1 MKELQCRDIGFDCD
15 AILRADTEDEI
26 MLQATEHARDV
37 HGMSEIDDETATQ
50 IREQIQDVP
59 AEPV

>member
-15 AILRADTEDEI
+15 AVVRADTEDEV
-26 MLQATEHARDV
+26 MAQAAEHARDV
-37 HGMSEIDDETATQ
+37 HGMTEIDEETSTQ

-59 AEPV
+59 A